1 MSEQQG
7 GPSYRMYHPGSGPS
21 RPGASRVDSR
31 AVAFIAALLILIGL
45 CGILYVGQASR
56 VFVLRRLL
64 ADRSRE
70 RVRYYRENA
79 ILLTKIARA
88 GASENLSTWAA
99 ELGYVVV
106 GKPHYVAFSY
116 APVSDLDVGEKYQ
129 EPAAPL
135 PSQEGEGEGDVGWA
149 ARLAWWG
156 EDLLKQFREWIDL
169 AAIRQKESP

>member
-7 GPSYRMYHPGSGPS
+7 SPSYRLYHPASSPS

-31 AVAFIAALLILIGL
+31 AVAFIAALLVLIGL

-64 ADRSRE
+64 AERSRE

-79 ILLTKIARA
+79 ILLSKIARA
-88 GASENLSTWAA
+88 GASENQSAWAA

-106 GKPHYVAFSY
+106 GTPHYVTFSY
-116 APVSDLDVGEKYQ
+116 APLSEQ
-129 EPAAPL
+129 EPGEAYDKPEAPL
-135 PSQEGEGEGDVGWA
+135 LSPEGEGERDAGWA
-149 ARLAWWG
+149 ERLARWG

-169 AAIRQKESP
+169 AAIREKESP

>member
-7 GPSYRMYHPGSGPS
+7 GPSYRMYDLGAGPS

-88 GASENLSTWAA
+88 GASENLGAWAA

-106 GKPHYVAFSY
+106 GKPHHVTFSY
-116 APVSDLDVGEKYQ
+116 APVPDEDGGEAYQ
-129 EPAAPL
+129 KPEAL
-135 PSQEGEGEGDVGWA
+135 FPSQEGEEEGDGGWA
-149 ARLAWWG
+149 ARLARWG
-156 EDLLKQFREWIDL
+156 EDLLNQFREWIDL
-169 AAIRQKESP
+169 AAVREKESP